1 MLMMRNLSPNNRQ
14 IILDRSRNDGSRRSV
29 TNTVSMQKC
38 KFITEPKPIDKFAQ
52 LERHKRSFKAVEES
66 SRMNPEAIERVVN
79 SVNYMSRQLLSD
91 CKAISKSIDP
101 APLNQY
107 ASAIAAVTQPSIA
120 REANKDKFEYQTAEN
135 EAKGLYHKKRV

>member
-1 MLMMRNLSPNNRQ
+1 MNKTKDARANTLS
-14 IILDRSRNDGSRRSV
+14 
-29 TNTVSMQKC
+29 TQKI
-38 KFITEPKPIDKFAQ
+38 KFVNEHKPIDKFAQ

-66 SRMNPEAIERVVN
+66 SRMNPETIDRVVN

-120 REANKDKFEYQTAEN
+120 RDANKDKFEYQTAEN
-135 EAKGLYHKKRV
+135 EAKALYNKKRVQRHLNMSETLSQ